1 MNRNAVGA
9 ASSRE
14 REGNSVESE
23 DPVIAAGSRS
33 HGIDI
38 RFGAFQT
45 PSKVIL
51 RARTTSPSSTG

>member
-14 REGNSVESE
+14 REGNSVDSE

-38 RFGAFQT
+38 RFGAFFEH
-45 PSKVIL
+45 PL
-51 RARTTSPSSTG
+51 RVQSGS

>member
-14 REGNSVESE
+14 REGNSVDSE

-33 HGIDI
+33 HGNRHAPTVQVYLYVND
-38 RFGAFQT
+38 
-45 PSKVIL
+45 
-51 RARTTSPSSTG
+51 